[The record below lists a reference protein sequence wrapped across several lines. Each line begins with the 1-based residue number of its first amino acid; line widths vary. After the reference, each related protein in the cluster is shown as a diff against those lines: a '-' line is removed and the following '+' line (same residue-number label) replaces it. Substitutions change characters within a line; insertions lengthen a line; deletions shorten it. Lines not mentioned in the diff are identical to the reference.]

1 MPSRPKLREIVAALE
16 KLYGKP
22 APFPSNDPWELIL
35 RENASYLVD
44 DATREEVFRSL
55 KATRTACAFS
65 CGPGMRRTMRT
76 TRRRTGP
83 PPRPWGRSFRTA
95 RRGSS
100 RRTSS

>member
-1 MPSRPKLREIVAALE
+1 MPSRPKLREIVATLE

-55 KATRTACAFS
+55 KARIGVWSHRLRTA
-65 CGPGMRRTMRT
+65 GG
-76 TRRRTGP
+76 
-83 PPRPWGRSFRTA
+83 RPCPFA
-95 RRGSS
+95 
-100 RRTSS
+100 